1 MTTID
6 LTETTLII
14 RPQGWHQLW
23 ALKRRLEIPLA
34 HVRGARVDPETARGR
49 KGVRMPGTHLPGV
62 LTAGTFYR
70 REGRAFWDVR
80 DPEKAI
86 VIDLTND
93 WYTKLVL
100 EVAEPRAT
108 AAAIERARRRAG

>member
-1 MTTID
+1 MTEVA
-6 LTETTLII
+6 LTEKTLIV

-49 KGVRMPGTHLPGV
+49 KGLRAPGTYLPGV

-70 REGRAFWDVR
+70 RDGRAFWNVR

-86 VIDLTND
+86 VVDLANER
-93 WYTKLVL
+93 YAKLVI
-100 EVAEPRAT
+100 EVAAPQET
-108 AAAIERARRRAG
+108 VAAIEQARRQGA